1 MAEYTNNTKALS
13 GKRNADG
20 KLVWVKPGETVDLGA
35 VKAKPKKD
43 YLVGENGPEIVA
55 PEPEPDNA
63 DAFDDMS
70 DADLREYIEQET
82 GEKPHWKAKR
92 ETLLEQARSL

>member
-35 VKAKPKKD
+35 VKAKPRTEK
-43 YLVGENGPEIVA
+43 VEEA
-55 PEPEPDNA
+55 PEPEPGPENT
-63 DAFDDMS
+63 DAFDDMT
-70 DADLREYIEQET
+70 DAELREYIEQET

-92 ETLLEQARSL
+92 ETLIEQARSL